1 MKTVMFPLAVMPVKY
16 AFGKNVRISSVP
28 GNSGRVNVLDVIT
41 TALVLAVA
49 AVVPY
54 PR

>member
-28 GNSGRVNVLDVIT
+28 GSKGKVNVLLVIT
-41 TALVLAVA
+41 TAFVFA
-49 AVVPY
+49 AAEVTP
-54 PR
+54 